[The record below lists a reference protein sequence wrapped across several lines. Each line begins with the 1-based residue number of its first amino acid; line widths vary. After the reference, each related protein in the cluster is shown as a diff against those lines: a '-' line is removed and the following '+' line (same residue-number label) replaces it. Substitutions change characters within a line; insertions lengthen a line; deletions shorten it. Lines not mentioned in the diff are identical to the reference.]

1 MNKRRRA
8 CKRNGLLFYT
18 DRRAYPDSAYEY
30 YSEYNPNG
38 NLMHSFTLLYSAGIG
53 INRYYEEAGQA
64 VKEENPDAPYPFSIE
79 NLILKM
85 RREYGLIIE
94 KRGHA
99 KDVSRFVYHS
109 RPYYEVVAG
118 IAPP

>member
-1 MNKRRRA
+1 
-8 CKRNGLLFYT
+8 
-18 DRRAYPDSAYEY
+18 
-30 YSEYNPNG
+30 
-38 NLMHSFTLLYSAGIG
+38 MHSFTLLYSAGIG